1 MTSETLV
8 PALKEWAIACKA
20 LEEGRQVVL
29 LRKGGIMEYKEG
41 FKLVNSRFLLFPT
54 LEHQSTEAIQ
64 ADYAHNLDIISQD
77 DCNGKRDLT
86 IYAEVSDIRQISNEH
101 TLSKLE
107 KYHIWSRRYVG
118 MRMKYNPKK
127 SMNMIIL
134 RVYKMIHPISIC
146 IKPEWSGC
154 KSWISIEI
162 SEKET
167 ELFDHRR
174 PVLDDDRFQYVRSRI
189 LEILN

>member
-1 MTSETLV
+1 
-8 PALKEWAIACKA
+8 
-20 LEEGRQVVL
+20 
-29 LRKGGIMEYKEG
+29 
-41 FKLVNSRFLLFPT
+41 
-54 LEHQSTEAIQ
+54 
-64 ADYAHNLDIISQD
+64 
-77 DCNGKRDLT
+77 
-86 IYAEVSDIRQISNEH
+86 
-101 TLSKLE
+101 
-107 KYHIWSRRYVG
+107 

-167 ELFDHRR
+167 GVLRSPSACLGRSIVSIRQVPNIGDSELT
-174 PVLDDDRFQYVRSRI
+174 I
-189 LEILN
+189 